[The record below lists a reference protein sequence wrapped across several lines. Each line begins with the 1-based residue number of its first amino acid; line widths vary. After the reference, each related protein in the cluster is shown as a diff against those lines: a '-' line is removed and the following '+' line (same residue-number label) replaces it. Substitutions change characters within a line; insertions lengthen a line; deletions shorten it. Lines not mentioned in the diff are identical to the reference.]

1 MNTYLEQ
8 LNIDLKNQQS
18 QKQMM
23 VGKSYGHINHFG
35 NSSHRFMDSNAKNEI
50 IKKLYK
56 LIDNVSAIKV
66 FNYFLDNNLIKV
78 FLDCYENLVEI
89 SSYHD
94 ITSQELINYVINYSK
109 NTSDMLD
116 YLKDE
121 LEDLLEIKVDKN
133 DIKTLKDSTDDLEL
147 KSKLSRVERRIPT
160 NIERIKNPEIVKE
173 LIYEVKELP
182 LKNEDDDDIIRKA
195 IDRYIKMDFPS
206 NDDYDEDDDKVM
218 PDIISYDDDDDEIEE
233 VEPPPK
239 EPPKVIDLIR
249 YRRTKAQIEADK
261 LEKERIEAV
270 KKRFPELYG
279 EETKTKKS
287 GRPKGTKDIKPR
299 KQRTPKNTPK

>member
-109 NTSDMLD
+109 NSSDMLD

-133 DIKTLKDSTDDLEL
+133 DIKTLKGSTDDLEL
-147 KSKLSRVERRIPT
+147 KSKLSRVESRIPT

-182 LKNEDDDDIIRKA
+182 LKNEDDGDVIRKS
-195 IDRYIKMDFPS
+195 IDRYLEM
-206 NDDYDEDDDKVM
+206 DDYDEDDDKVM
-218 PDIISYDDDDDEIEE
+218 PDIISYDDDYDDEIEE

-261 LEKERIEAV
+261 LEKERIEASLLE
-270 KKRFPELYG
+270 KRKLFPELYG
-279 EETKTKKS
+279 EEPKPKKG
-287 GRPKGTKDIKPR
+287 GRPKGSKDLKPR
-299 KQRTPKNTPK
+299 KPRTPKK